1 MTPHE
6 RLKIVHFLFAAAW
19 ADGELAQE
27 EGDILAT
34 LLSTIELEPGE
45 LDRVQGWFSAA
56 PPSPDWTSL
65 SQDPE
70 TSEAVVR
77 QALVLAGADLTYSLD
92 EIQFLERLRKLAGLD
107 DARFHAM
114 WREVE
119 QLLVQG
125 RRTD

>member
-1 MTPHE
+1 MAPGE

-19 ADGELAQE
+19 ADGELAAE

-34 LLSTIELEPGE
+34 LLSTIELDADE
-45 LDRVQGWFSAA
+45 LERVRSWFSTA
-56 PPSPDWTSL
+56 PPSPDWSTL
-65 SQDPE
+65 SSDPE

-107 DARFHAM
+107 DVRFHAM

-125 RRTD
+125 RTSE